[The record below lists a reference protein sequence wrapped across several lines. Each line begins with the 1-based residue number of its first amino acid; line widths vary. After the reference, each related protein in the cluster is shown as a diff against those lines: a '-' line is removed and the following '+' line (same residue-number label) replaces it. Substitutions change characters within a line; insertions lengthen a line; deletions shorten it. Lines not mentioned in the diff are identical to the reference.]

1 MRGTLRDI
9 EVRVL
14 AELMRNARISDRALA
29 KKLGVSQ
36 PTVSRI
42 RSRLEKEGYIRRYT
56 VLPNLRKLGYEIVAT
71 TFVKFREEG
80 LSGEEAD
87 KLRKR
92 AEQRFMDES
101 FAPMVVMFERGMGLG
116 YTGMIVSY
124 HENYSSYSEFMRML
138 KQYPVLSQDINSFLL
153 DLSDKVHYRSFS
165 FVPLSHHILALRKI
179 ADQNK

>member
-1 MRGTLRDI
+1 MRGTIRDI

-14 AELMRNARISDRALA
+14 AELMRNARISDRSLA

-42 RSRLEKEGYIRRYT
+42 RGRLEKEGYVRQYT
-56 VLPNLRKLGYEIVAT
+56 VLPNLRKLGYEILAT

-101 FAPMVVMFERGMGLG
+101 FAPNVAMFERGMGLG

-124 HENYSSYSEFMRML
+124 HENYTSYSEFMRML
-138 KQYPVLSQDINSFLL
+138 KQYPVLSPDIKSFLL
-153 DLSDKVHYRSFS
+153 DLNDKVHYRSLS
-165 FVPLSHHILALRKI
+165 FVPMSHHISALRKRT
-179 ADQNK
+179 DQNK